1 MLTINKKMEL
11 PADFVEMN
19 ESETA
24 LTGGVTEAGKTVAYV
39 GAGIAGACVVG
50 GLVASCVKSD
60 IQYMP
65 ETLSVIG
72 GIAATV
78 AIAAVSIGAID
89 DALPPT
95 YAEL

>member
-39 GAGIAGACVVG
+39 GAGIAGACVVAANVTPFVVNDQE
-50 GLVASCVKSD
+50 LVHG
-60 IQYMP
+60 IQG
-65 ETLSVIG
+65 TLSFVCALAG
-72 GIAATV
+72 SV
-78 AIAAVSIGAID
+78 AIVAASIGAFLD
-89 DALPPT
+89 KTD
-95 YAEL
+95 